1 VPPEILAKVLAAMT
15 SLSADEAGQ
24 RLLAPLAFKGI
35 AAAQD
40 KEWNDIRALD
50 INLLE
55 RYGRQ

>member
-1 VPPEILAKVLAAMT
+1 MT